1 MTGTVKV
8 FVESTD
14 GNLVDRRMAQV
25 QRVVLKQLQ
34 REEELSV
41 SASPGT
47 ADNEQLAKVELSYG
61 GFPATIKRKTLDADL
76 LFFEKAFDGLR
87 RIHTIAVPLVGS

>member
-47 ADNEQLAKVELSYG
+47 ADN
-61 GFPATIKRKTLDADL
+61 FRLDQKKFNTEIML
-76 LFFEKAFDGLR
+76 
-87 RIHTIAVPLVGS
+87 